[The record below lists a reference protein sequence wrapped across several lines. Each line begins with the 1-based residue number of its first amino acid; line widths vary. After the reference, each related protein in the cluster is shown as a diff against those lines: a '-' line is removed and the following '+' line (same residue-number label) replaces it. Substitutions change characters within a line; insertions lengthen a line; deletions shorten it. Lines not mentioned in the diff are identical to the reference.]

1 MPNFEKVCSAE
12 LLNSK
17 YMVPCDPVK
26 YLDKEYGPKLWES
39 PQSKNYTW
47 TNVVF
52 WKNWSDSDWPRSI
65 KYYDKN
71 GNLLKN
77 KILEYVNKF
86 QTKNLTSIPDDQD

>member
-1 MPNFEKVCSAE
+1 SAE

-26 YLDKEYGPKLWES
+26 YLDREYGPRHWES
-39 PQSKNYTW
+39 PESKNYTW
-47 TNVVF
+47 KNVVYSG
-52 WKNWSDSDWPRSI
+52 NWSDSDWPHSI

-71 GNLLKN
+71 GNLLKK

-86 QTKNLTSIPDDQD
+86 QEKNLTSISNDEDWS